1 MYTVATFVFAKAT
14 GLSFLTVIPPVAWR
28 HGGHFHWNDA
38 RVGQPC
44 LCRERNAITRRFL
57 AMHGMSDKCGDEAS
71 GENKQGNLKHE

>member
-1 MYTVATFVFAKAT
+1 LSLPRPQVSAFS
-14 GLSFLTVIPPVAWR
+14 LSFRRWR
-28 HGGHFHWNDA
+28 GGMGGHFHWNDA